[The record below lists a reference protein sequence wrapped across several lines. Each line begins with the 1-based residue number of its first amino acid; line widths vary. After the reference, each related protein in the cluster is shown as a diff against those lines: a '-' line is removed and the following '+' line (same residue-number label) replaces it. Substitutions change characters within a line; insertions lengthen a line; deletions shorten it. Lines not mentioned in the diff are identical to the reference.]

1 VNLGTPE
8 VQLFA
13 NLAFVWILGN
23 YFPVGEMDV
32 SRRARKWVAVLR
44 TMAVFAGCWVIA
56 GWREGWL
63 VAVPLMIASVVL
75 SIARDRMP
83 KRFLAEIEAAN
94 IVVLVGL
101 AWAAGHHGVSLH
113 PLIHV
118 RMAANAVSAMLL
130 SASIVCYS
138 VRGGNYVV
146 RGLLEKGALIPGNST
161 TDIQVRHGRLIGY
174 LERIIIIAAVSA
186 GNFEALGFLIAAK
199 GLIRAKEFDDRAFA
213 EYFLV
218 GSLCSVLV
226 ALVAGTMIRAI
237 VLSVAP
243 AGFGAMFH

>member
-1 VNLGTPE
+1 M
-8 VQLFA
+8 QLFA
-13 NLAFVWILGN
+13 NLAFVWVVGN
-23 YFPVGEMDV
+23 YFPVGEMDLSGRV
-32 SRRARKWVAVLR
+32 RKWVAFLRALAVL
-44 TMAVFAGCWVIA
+44 AGCWMIA
-56 GWREGWL
+56 GGSGGWI
-63 VAVPLMIASVVL
+63 VALPLMVASGVL

-83 KRFLAEIEAAN
+83 KRFLAEIETVN

-101 AWAAGHHGVSLH
+101 GRVVNHLGVSLH

-118 RMAANAVSAMLL
+118 RLAENVVSAMLL
-130 SASIVCYS
+130 IASIVCYS

-146 RGLLEKGALIPGNST
+146 RGLLEKGALIPASST
-161 TDIQVRHGRLIGY
+161 TDVQVRHGRLIGY
-174 LERIIIIAAVSA
+174 LERIVIIAAVSA

-226 ALVAGTMIRAI
+226 ALVAGTMIHAI
-237 VLSVAP
+237 VLSIAP
-243 AGFGAMFH
+243 AGFGSMFH